1 MKTLKKFTQNPST
14 QPLLLAAL
22 LSLSLQGC
30 GGGNDASSVATLEN
44 PATAQAA
51 ALPAATSTTT
61 TTTSTAAP
69 QPIAAITT
77 APNNV
82 FTKVCSGITCGATS
96 ATQYNGVD
104 VGLWQYNN
112 TSTTDAYININIA
125 GVSAGKKV
133 TLAFANGNKNQ
144 ALMTPSI
151 GINGSSSL
159 KTPAVSTAAFDFKAI
174 NAAYYNALSA
184 QEQRRDT
191 LQNEHD
197 AAHSNIQHRHQL
209 TLKALEAERVAVS
222 KLPRQQAEAL
232 FNQSLA
238 AQKILAAPALNA
250 TRTWLDTYPT
260 TPVSYPTIN
269 KFVCALPSGRSLV
282 FWQDTAATM
291 SATTLKYFTDNSC
304 GASGTFARLNT
315 LLGDVWGAH
324 NYSNLIKD
332 TATAKQDINIVFLNM
347 GTTTNLA
354 GYFDSSNSF
363 TSGTNSSK
371 SLAFFVNAA
380 RVDLDPQFYL
390 STLIHEA
397 THMTAFYQNTVVRNK
412 SWNDIWLDEVFAMM
426 SEDIVVPAVTGY
438 DKVLNTRVPK
448 YLLSGANLS
457 LNNWPMLSSS
467 HYSMG
472 ATFGA
477 FLNRRY
483 GLSVYQQLIT
493 GCTATTALKT
503 NAYDC
508 LNSLIVKNGGT
519 GMTEELGK
527 MGATV
532 FSRASASNAL
542 PGYGFGSKLSGGY
555 TLMGLDLSGYTLAD
569 PLPMTS
575 YGSMSQ
581 TYLNETVAIGV
592 TRYIRSNVRVPAR
605 TRLDLVI
612 K

>member
-1 MKTLKKFTQNPST
+1 
-14 QPLLLAAL
+14 
-22 LSLSLQGC
+22 
-30 GGGNDASSVATLEN
+30 
-44 PATAQAA
+44 
-51 ALPAATSTTT
+51 
-61 TTTSTAAP
+61 
-69 QPIAAITT
+69 
-77 APNNV
+77 
-82 FTKVCSGITCGATS
+82 
-96 ATQYNGVD
+96 VD

-112 TSTTDAYININIA
+112 TSTKDAYININIA

-159 KTPAVSTAAFDFKAI
+159 KTTAAVSAEAFDFKAA

-184 QEQRRDT
+184 KEQRRDT
-191 LQNEHD
+191 LQTEHD
-197 AAHSNIQHRHQL
+197 AAHSKIQQANQL
-209 TLKALEAERVAVS
+209 TLKTLEAERVAIS
-222 KLPRQQAEAL
+222 KMPRQQAEAL

-291 SATTLKYFTDNSC
+291 SAASLQYFTDNSC
-304 GASGTFARLNT
+304 GTSGTFARLNT
-315 LLGDVWGAH
+315 LLGDVWGTH
-324 NYSNLIKD
+324 TYSSLIKD
-332 TATAKQDINIVFLNM
+332 TANSKQDINIVFLNM

-354 GYFDSSNSF
+354 GYFASGNSF
-363 TSGTNSSK
+363 TSGTSNK
-371 SLAFFVNAA
+371 ALAFFVNAA

-397 THMTAFYQNTVVRNK
+397 THMTAFYQNTVIRNK
-412 SWNDIWLDEVFAMM
+412 SWNDIWLDETFAMM

-438 DKVLNTRVPK
+438 DKVLNSRLPK
-448 YLLSGANLS
+448 YLLSGANVS

-467 HYSMG
+467 HYNMG
-472 ATFGA
+472 AAFGA

-519 GMTEELGK
+519 GITEELGK

-542 PGYGFGSKLSGGY
+542 PGYGFGSKTSGGY
-555 TLMGLDLSGYTLAD
+555 TLMGFDLSGYTLAD
-569 PLPMTS
+569 SLPMTS

-581 TYLNETVAIGV
+581 TYLNETVATGV